1 MKKLLILL
9 CAIAAMSTA
18 AYAQKPFLDTSRPE
32 KFISFGVRAGLN
44 SSGLDNN
51 YLSAQPEMIQNN
63 FYWRTG
69 GQLGGS
75 VDLYLR
81 QFLAIQTGFFW
92 ENRGFDC
99 SLMAADTN
107 EDYMGSMFVNA
118 RFNYLHIPVMLSLK
132 FNILPDVLSQLD
144 FGMYYAIGVGG
155 KKKQHS
161 YIAFGDE
168 NSELIFD
175 TANTETG
182 YFDAGSKDFLAVKK
196 SDLGLK
202 IGTGLTF
209 FKHYFIGVYYQRGLK
224 NIAQQNFGSP
234 RLEFHNSC
242 WNVSLG
248 YNF

>member
-1 MKKLLILL
+1 MKKAILFCIAMLIPV
-9 CAIAAMSTA
+9 AVNSQQRII
-18 AYAQKPFLDTSRPE
+18 DTSRPD
-32 KFISFGVRAGLN
+32 KFITFGVRAGLN

-51 YLSAQPEMIQNN
+51 YLSVQPEMIQNN

-69 GQLGGS
+69 GHLGGA
-75 VDLYLR
+75 VDMYLR
-81 QFLAIQTGFFW
+81 QFLSIQTGFYW
-92 ENRGFDC
+92 ENRSFDC
-99 SLMAADTN
+99 SLMAADSK

-132 FNILPDVLSQLD
+132 FNLLPDLVSELN
-144 FGMYYAIGVGG
+144 FGVYYAIGVGG
-155 KKKQHS
+155 KKKSHS

-168 NSELIFD
+168 DSELIFD

-182 YFDAGSKDFLAVKK
+182 YFSAGSKDFLAVRK
-196 SDLGLK
+196 SDFGLK

-209 FKHYFIGVYYQRGLK
+209 FKHYYIGVFYQRGLK
-224 NIAQQNFGSP
+224 NIAKQNEGSP
-234 RLEFHNSC
+234 RLEFHNNC